1 MKLNGILGS
10 GTGKLGSAVFSSV
23 AGRQIVR
30 QYQPVVSNPNSVAQ
44 VNQRARLKLASQI
57 AAALAPVIVI
67 PKNGLV
73 SARNGFISKNF
84 EQFVANEGVAQVTY
98 ENLQLTNGNAGL
110 PAIEATRSLATGISL
125 NLADRALH
133 SVSRVAYVLYRKNSE
148 ALLQYVDSVVV
159 SAAGPNGDFPG
170 SLPYQSGELVFFA
183 YGMKDLNASATAKY
197 SNYSVANGEDIA
209 RLVMTRAISM
219 SDFQFTQTRGTTM
232 LAGEN
237 ETTQVPEG
245 SARVFVTSSGPG
257 TVAGAGVFEIGEQVT
272 VTATPNVGSLFRG
285 WKINGSSGSYVSTSA
300 SYTFTLNG
308 QVDLVAEFYTPGQ
321 ASEYTIAVATSDP
334 SLGSVSI
341 SPSSVI
347 AAGEQVTLSAQIIG
361 NSSFVGWKDQA
372 SGSTISSEPIYT
384 FTPSGDMSIQGVFRE
399 GGDE

>member
-1 MKLNGILGS
+1 MKLNGLLGS
-10 GTGKLGSAVFSSV
+10 GTGKLGSAIFSSV
-23 AGRQIVR
+23 AGKQIVR
-30 QYQPVVSNPNSVAQ
+30 QYQPVVANPNTVAQ

-73 SARNGFISKNF
+73 SARNRFISKNF
-84 EQFVANEGVAQVTY
+84 DQFAANEGVAQVTY

-110 PAIEATRSLATGISL
+110 PGIEATRSLDYGITL
-125 NLADRALH
+125 NLADRAH
-133 SVSRVAYVLYRKNSE
+133 NSVSRVTYVLFRKNSE

-159 SAAGPNGDFPG
+159 SAAGTNGDFPG
-170 SLPYQSGELVFFA
+170 SMPYQSGELVFFA
-183 YGMKDLNASATAKY
+183 YGMKDLSATATAKY

-232 LAGEN
+232 FAGEN

-285 WKINGSSGSYVSTSA
+285 WKINGSSTYVSTSA

-308 QVDLVAEFYTPGQ
+308 QVDLIAEFYTPGQ
-321 ASEYTIAVATSDP
+321 TNQYTINAESSD
-334 SLGSVSI
+334 STLGSVSV
-341 SPSSVI
+341 SPGSVVN
-347 AAGEQVTLSAQIIG
+347 AGEMITLTATVTGEGA
-361 NSSFVGWKDQA
+361 SFLNWVDRA
-372 SGSTISSEPIYT
+372 TMVNISSANPFSFIPT
-384 FTPSGDMSIQGVFRE
+384 GDMNIMGLFRDSGDE
-399 GGDE
+399 